1 MVPVKWVTS
10 WREVTS
16 LMLLSMSAAA
26 RVLLVAVRV
35 ATDAQSLEMA
45 VAKLE
50 MASTVSCQ

>member
-1 MVPVKWVTS
+1 
-10 WREVTS
+10 
-16 LMLLSMSAAA
+16 MLLSMSAAA